1 MLQLTEKGETITT
14 MSALSSKPYKGTK
27 DYYPEDK
34 AIQNYIFDTWR
45 RTVELYGYQ
54 EYGTPLLEPLEIYT
68 AKSGQEL
75 ASEQTYSFTDRG
87 GRLVA
92 IRPEMTPSVSRIVAE
107 KRQELAYPARLFS
120 IGNFMRYERPQR
132 GRDRE
137 FWQLNVD
144 LFGADGVAAEAET
157 IKLVDHLMSALGA
170 SRDMYAIRVNN
181 RKLVNFLMAKYFGLD
196 TVAAQAMM
204 KLFDRRDKIPEDAFF
219 EQADEIFGDEFQDGR
234 DKLRQILSAKSF
246 ADLPSA
252 ITESRAVD
260 DIQQLFSYLK
270 RLGIDN
276 IVFDITLMR
285 GLDYYTDMVFEVYD
299 TDPANNR
306 SMFGGGRYDGLV
318 GLFGVEPL
326 SAVGFAIGLSPIELF
341 IQSHN
346 LVPDTSITSELY
358 IVVAGDGMMKAMQL
372 ADVLRARGTK
382 VEVDVTMRKLDKQ
395 IKSADKKR
403 ARFVVFVGD
412 QEVESGVYNVKD
424 LTTGQARSV
433 TENELPSL

>member
-34 AIQNYIFDTWR
+34 AIQNYIFDMWR

-433 TENELPSL
+433 TENELLSL